1 MRLTFKETSIF
12 TGQAAELLPDDE
24 LNALQWALMANPES
38 GDLIRGS
45 GGLRKLRWAG
55 SPSWQARRLARHL
68 LLACAG
74 KRHPSAACLPEKRTG
89 KPYARPNQSPQIHHR
104 NRIPMK
110 DELFQQLAASLKEGG
125 AILRGKKKPA
135 RSTTQQWPDA
145 KSVREKLN
153 LSQVQFAALIGISP
167 RTLQNWEQGHRR
179 PEGTARALLR
189 VAESHPQ
196 AVLEALHR

>member
-1 MRLTFKETSIF
+1 
-12 TGQAAELLPDDE
+12 
-24 LNALQWALMANPES
+24 
-38 GDLIRGS
+38 
-45 GGLRKLRWAG
+45 
-55 SPSWQARRLARHL
+55 
-68 LLACAG
+68 
-74 KRHPSAACLPEKRTG
+74 
-89 KPYARPNQSPQIHHR
+89 
-104 NRIPMK
+104 MK
-110 DELFQQLAASLKEGG
+110 DDLFQQLAASIKEGG

-135 RSTTQQWPDA
+135 RSTTMKWPDA
-145 KSVREKLN
+145 KTVRDKLG